1 MTHKQKLWIVQR
13 IIKLLYLYFGG
24 IIKMSNKTNNM
35 QVPTFLQKATEAA
48 KAKTTWEEPVME
60 AIDAEG
66 NIQEVP
72 MESCGVEEN
81 TSGRTTGLSA
91 MEKQSLIEHVK
102 GMSKE
107 QLDLM
112 LDNIPIEMVYNRLGR
127 ELERNKAFMN
137 SIKGSMSL
145 IESH

>member
-1 MTHKQKLWIVQR
+1 
-13 IIKLLYLYFGG
+13 
-24 IIKMSNKTNNM
+24 MSNKTNNM

-60 AIDAEG
+60 SIDAEG

-91 MEKQSLIEHVK
+91 MEKQSLIEYVK

>member
-1 MTHKQKLWIVQR
+1 MTHKQKLWVIQR

-24 IIKMSNKTNNM
+24 KIKMNRQTNNM

-48 KAKTTWEEPVME
+48 KVKTTWEEPVME
-60 AIDAEG
+60 AIDSEG
-66 NIQEVP
+66 NIQEVHV
-72 MESCGVEEN
+72 ESCDTEEN
-81 TSGRTTGLSA
+81 ASGRTNGLSA

-102 GMSKE
+102 GMSRE

-127 ELERNKAFMN
+127 ELERNKVFMN
-137 SIKGSMSL
+137 SIKGSMAL
-145 IESH
+145 IDSK

>member
-1 MTHKQKLWIVQR
+1 MTHKQKLWVIQR
-13 IIKLLYLYFGG
+13 IIKLVYLYFGG
-24 IIKMSNKTNNM
+24 KIKMNRQTNNM

-60 AIDAEG
+60 AIDPED
-66 NIQEVP
+66 NIQEVHV
-72 MESCGVEEN
+72 ESCETEEN
-81 TSGRTTGLSA
+81 PVGRTNGLSA

-102 GMSKE
+102 GMSRE

-137 SIKGSMSL
+137 SIKGSMAL
-145 IESH
+145 IDSK

>member
-1 MTHKQKLWIVQR
+1 MTHKQKLWVVQR

-24 IIKMSNKTNNM
+24 KIKMNRQINNM

-60 AIDAEG
+60 VVDTEG
-66 NIQEVP
+66 NIQQVHV
-72 MESCGVEEN
+72 ESYEAEEN
-81 TSGRTTGLSA
+81 TSGRTSGLSA
-91 MEKQSLIEHVK
+91 MEKQTLIEHVK
-102 GMSKE
+102 GMSRE

-112 LDNIPIEMVYNRLGR
+112 LDNVPIEMVYNRLGR

-137 SIKGSMSL
+137 SIKGSMAL
-145 IESH
+145 IDSK

>member
-1 MTHKQKLWIVQR
+1 MTYKQKLWVVQR

-24 IIKMSNKTNNM
+24 KIKMNRQTNNM

-60 AIDAEG
+60 AIDPEG
-66 NIQEVP
+66 NIREVHV
-72 MESCGVEEN
+72 ESCETEEN
-81 TSGRTTGLSA
+81 VVGRTNGLSA

-102 GMSKE
+102 GMSRE

-137 SIKGSMSL
+137 SIKGSMAL
-145 IESH
+145 IDSK

>member
-1 MTHKQKLWIVQR
+1 MIHKQKLWVIQR

-24 IIKMSNKTNNM
+24 KIKMNRQTNNM
-35 QVPTFLQKATEAA
+35 QVPTFLQKTTEAA

-60 AIDAEG
+60 AIAPEG
-66 NIQEVP
+66 NIQEVHA
-72 MESCGVEEN
+72 ESCETEEN
-81 TSGRTTGLSA
+81 VVGRTNGLSA

-102 GMSKE
+102 GMSRE

-137 SIKGSMSL
+137 SIKDSMVL
-145 IESH
+145 IDSK

>member
-1 MTHKQKLWIVQR
+1 MNKQ
-13 IIKLLYLYFGG
+13 
-24 IIKMSNKTNNM
+24 TNNM

-48 KAKTTWEEPVME
+48 KEKPVLEETTIR
-60 AIDAEG
+60 ANDTEG
-66 NIQEVP
+66 NTHLLYAEDH
-72 MESCGVEEN
+72 EVEEDVSERN
-81 TSGRTTGLSA
+81 SGNCSRPIYKPMNLSA
-91 MEKQSLIEHVK
+91 MEKQSLIEYVK

-137 SIKGSMSL
+137 SIKGSMAL
-145 IESH
+145 IESK

>member
-1 MTHKQKLWIVQR
+1 
-13 IIKLLYLYFGG
+13 
-24 IIKMSNKTNNM
+24 M

-48 KAKTTWEEPVME
+48 KTKTNLEEPVME
-60 AIDAEG
+60 AIDEETYAAEE
-66 NIQEVP
+66 NY
-72 MESCGVEEN
+72 SVEEKA
-81 TSGRTTGLSA
+81 SGRTSELSA
-91 MEKQSLIEHVK
+91 MEKQTLIEHVK

-137 SIKGSMSL
+137 SIRGSMAL
-145 IESH
+145 IDSK

>member
-1 MTHKQKLWIVQR
+1 
-13 IIKLLYLYFGG
+13 
-24 IIKMSNKTNNM
+24 MSNKTNNM

>member
-1 MTHKQKLWIVQR
+1 
-13 IIKLLYLYFGG
+13 
-24 IIKMSNKTNNM
+24 MSNKTNNM

-60 AIDAEG
+60 SIDAEG

>member
-1 MTHKQKLWIVQR
+1 MTNKQKLWIIQR
-13 IIKLLYLYFGG
+13 ISKLLYLYFGG
-24 IIKMSNKTNNM
+24 TIKMNKQNNNM

-48 KAKTTWEEPVME
+48 KAKTTWEEPIME

-66 NIQEVP
+66 NIQQVHV
-72 MESCGVEEN
+72 ESYDAEEN
-81 TSGRTTGLSA
+81 VTGRTSGLSA
-91 MEKQSLIEHVK
+91 MEKQTLIEHVK

-137 SIKGSMSL
+137 SIKGSMAL
-145 IESH
+145 IDSK

>member
-1 MTHKQKLWIVQR
+1 MNKQ
-13 IIKLLYLYFGG
+13 
-24 IIKMSNKTNNM
+24 NNNI

-48 KAKTTWEEPVME
+48 KVKTAWEEPVME

-66 NIQEVP
+66 NIQQVNV
-72 MESCGVEEN
+72 ESCDAEEKV
-81 TSGRTTGLSA
+81 SGRINGLSA

-137 SIKGSMSL
+137 SIKGSMAL
-145 IESH
+145 IDSK

>member
-1 MTHKQKLWIVQR
+1 MNKQ
-13 IIKLLYLYFGG
+13 
-24 IIKMSNKTNNM
+24 NNNM

-60 AIDAEG
+60 AVDAEG
-66 NIQEVP
+66 NIQHVHV
-72 MESCGVEEN
+72 ESYDTEEN
-81 TSGRTTGLSA
+81 TAGRTSGLSA
-91 MEKQSLIEHVK
+91 MEKQTLIEHVK

-137 SIKGSMSL
+137 SIKGSMAL
-145 IESH
+145 IDSK